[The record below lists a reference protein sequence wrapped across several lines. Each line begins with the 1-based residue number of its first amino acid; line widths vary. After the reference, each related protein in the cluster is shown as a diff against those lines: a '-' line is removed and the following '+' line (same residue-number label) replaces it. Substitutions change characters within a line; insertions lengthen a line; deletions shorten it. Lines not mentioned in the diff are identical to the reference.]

1 MASLCEYLPVF
12 FPAIRDYL
20 SSVLSWLTL
29 IHLVDFSGDEDD
41 EHVNVVDG
49 DEEDMMPSAKRRRVQ
64 ESQRNVLE
72 EGKGN

>member
-1 MASLCEYLPVF
+1 M
-12 FPAIRDYL
+12 
-20 SSVLSWLTL
+20 LSWLTL